1 MTVSPHSRAPRK
13 HETPDSSQRITE
25 LERENARLDRR
36 VTELEA
42 ALSQS
47 QLRNQKAEM
56 LTAILEATTD
66 FVGAATLDGQILF
79 HNPAWRWL
87 IDIAPDTEL
96 TTLHIPDY
104 HPAWAL
110 KLITEQGIPTAI
122 EQGIWT
128 GETAVVTHDG
138 QEIPTSQVIICHT
151 QPDGTP
157 AWLSTVVRDI
167 SALKRSKEAV
177 CTLNAELEQRVA
189 DRTSAL
195 RQSQTLLAQ
204 FLDNIPA
211 ACYTLDMQE
220 RYLMIN
226 QVGAQTIGYTPEE
239 IVGKS
244 TDRILPAEV
253 AQSWHTQIEETL
265 ECRHPVTAEQC
276 VTLPDGDHTFLTT
289 LFPIWN
295 DYEEMGSLGGISLEI
310 TDRKHAEA
318 ALKQHDAILTAVGAA
333 AETFL
338 SGVSLDDGLQMVL
351 AQLGQATDASRTYIF
366 ANEPDE
372 HGTLRTSQR
381 YEWVAEGISSQL
393 DNPYLQ
399 HLAYLEVG
407 LERWTEYQEQGLPVY
422 GNIRNFPSWEQ
433 NVLIPQDICSLAVI
447 PIFVGAEWWGFIGF
461 DECRRT
467 RNWDVSEID
476 GLKAAAGIIGAAI
489 HRERSEQ
496 ALRTSEQ
503 RFRDVM
509 DAAGEYI
516 WEIDTQGRYTFVS
529 RRIADVLG
537 YPPTEVVGHTPFEF
551 MPPNDAQH
559 LAAWFAERAANLEP
573 FRDVYHQSVH
583 RDGRMITQRVSGV
596 PVFAEG
602 TLVGYRGAGLDVTE
616 QVAYEAERE
625 QMQAQLI
632 QAQQDTLRELSTPLI
647 PIADHVVIMPL
658 IGAIDTSRAHQ
669 ILESLLEGVA
679 AHQAEVAIL
688 DITGVQVVDTQVAQ
702 ALIRAAQAVK
712 LLGAQIMLTGIQ
724 PQIAQTLVHLGIDLQ
739 GITTHSTLQS
749 GITAALHAQRNPRPA
764 RQPGSAKQ

>member
-1 MTVSPHSRAPRK
+1 MTVSPHPRDPRK
-13 HETPDSSQRITE
+13 HEIHDLSRQITE
-25 LERENARLDRR
+25 LERENARLGRR

-47 QLRNQKAEM
+47 RMLNQK
-56 LTAILEATTD
+56 
-66 FVGAATLDGQILF
+66 
-79 HNPAWRWL
+79 
-87 IDIAPDTEL
+87 
-96 TTLHIPDY
+96 
-104 HPAWAL
+104 
-110 KLITEQGIPTAI
+110 
-122 EQGIWT
+122 
-128 GETAVVTHDG
+128 
-138 QEIPTSQVIICHT
+138 
-151 QPDGTP
+151 
-157 AWLSTVVRDI
+157 
-167 SALKRSKEAV
+167 
-177 CTLNAELEQRVA
+177 AELEQRVA

-195 RQSQTLLAQ
+195 RQNQTLLAQ

-226 QVGAQTIGYTPEE
+226 QVGAQVIGYMPEE

-244 TDRILPAEV
+244 AQSLLPTEV
-253 AQSWHTQIEETL
+253 AQSWHTQIEQTL

-276 VTLPDGDHTFLTT
+276 MTLPDGVHTFLTT
-289 LFPIWN
+289 LFPICN
-295 DYEEMGSLGGISLEI
+295 NQEEIEALGGISLEI

-318 ALKQHDAILTAVGAA
+318 VLKQHDAILTAVGAA

-338 SGVSLDDGLQMVL
+338 SGVSLADGMQTVP
-351 AQLGQATDASRTYIF
+351 AQLGQATNVSRTYIF
-366 ANEPDE
+366 ANELDE
-372 HGTLRTSQR
+372 SGMLRTSQR
-381 YEWVAEGISSQL
+381 YEWVAEGVTPQI
-393 DNPYLQ
+393 DNPDLQ
-399 HLAYLEVG
+399 HLAYLEIG
-407 LERWTEYQEQGLPVY
+407 LERWVEYQGQGLPVY
-422 GNIRNFPSWEQ
+422 GNIQDFPQGEQ
-433 NVLIPQDICSLAVI
+433 DILAPQDVCSLAAI

-461 DECRRT
+461 DDCRGARD
-467 RNWDVSEID
+467 WDVSEID

-516 WEIDTQGRYTFVS
+516 WEIDSQGRYTFVS

-551 MPPNDAQH
+551 MPPQD
-559 LAAWFAERAANLEP
+559 AERLTTWLGKQAEHPEP
-573 FRDVYHQSVH
+573 FRDIYHQSIH
-583 RDGRMITQRVSGV
+583 RDGRIITQRVSGV

-602 TLVGYRGAGLDVTE
+602 SLVGYRGTGLDVTE
-616 QVAYEAERE
+616 QTVMQAERE
-625 QMQAQLI
+625 QMQAHLI
-632 QAQQDTLRELSTPLI
+632 KAQQDTLCELSTPLI

-658 IGAIDTSRAHQ
+658 IGAIDTNRAQQ

-688 DITGVQVVDTQVAQ
+688 DITGVQVVDTQVAH

-764 RQPGSAKQ
+764 RQSGSAKQ